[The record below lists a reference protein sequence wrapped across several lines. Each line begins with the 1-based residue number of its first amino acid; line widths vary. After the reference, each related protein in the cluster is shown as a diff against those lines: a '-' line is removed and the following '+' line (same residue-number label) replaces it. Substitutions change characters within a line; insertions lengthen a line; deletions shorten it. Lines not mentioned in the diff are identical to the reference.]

1 MPWLVVLGE
10 GSWSPLRGV
19 RFKPGKHEVTE
30 EIAAIVRTQARRN
43 LLVFDIEPEIVS
55 GAVAGPLTADDIKL
69 GRTSSPRLPEQEMA
83 AELEE
88 EYDIPLTHPC
98 HWCTSDT
105 RFPSAAALARH
116 QKVNHPEMAG
126 R

>member
-10 GSWSPLRGV
+10 GSWSPERGV
-19 RFKPGKHEVTE
+19 RYKAGKHEITE
-30 EIAAIVRTQARRN
+30 EMATFARLQGRRN
-43 LLVFDIEPEIVS
+43 LMVFDIEPEIVS
-55 GAVAGPLTADDIKL
+55 GAVAGPLTPEDIKL
-69 GRTSSPRLPEQEMA
+69 GRTTTVQLREPEMA

-98 HWCTSDT
+98 HWCTTDT

-116 QKVNHPEMAG
+116 QKVNHPDMVG